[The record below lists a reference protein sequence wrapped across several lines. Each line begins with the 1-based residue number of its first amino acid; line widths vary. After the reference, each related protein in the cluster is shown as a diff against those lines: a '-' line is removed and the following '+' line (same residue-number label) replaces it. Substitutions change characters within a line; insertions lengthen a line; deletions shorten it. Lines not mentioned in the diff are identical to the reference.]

1 MPITSFTYD
10 RRSGESLYALAE
22 GGEEFNLAVEPEDRN
37 RDRLTLWQ
45 GERYDAHNHLVAQSD
60 PLRLSYSDDL
70 EEFYNIAAN
79 VFGEK
84 PWIRE
89 ALNWISRVH
98 QKRVREALEKIRKE
112 TADDPEYK
120 ALPGHE
126 PKIFRTPEGYRMED
140 PGRANLIP
148 LSNFT
153 CRIVE
158 DVVVDDGSGEADR
171 FFIVEAQL
179 GGRRRRFEVSSQA
192 FDGLAWVPRH
202 LGALASVEARRVR
215 DLVTKAIRLESVQGL
230 KEIHAYGHSGW
241 LRIDSG
247 QWVYLHADGAIVGE
261 DSPPFS
267 GRVVLSG
274 KLARR
279 KFPQIPTDLEEVRD
293 AVQWGLDLWDLL
305 PDVVSIPSVAGVYR
319 SVLGDTD
326 FSIHLF
332 GPTGLGKTT
341 FADLLMGFFGKDLG
355 AKDRTNYEST
365 AYSIERQAFSL
376 KDQVVV
382 LDDYLGTPEHQKILA
397 FIGRVAAN
405 ASGRGRLSSD
415 GTVIGDRPP
424 RGLIVSTGEAL
435 PVGASLNARILTLP
449 IEEGHGL
456 DLEDPS
462 LLNEAQSAS
471 REGTLAIAMAAFIRW
486 LAPRY
491 EEIHADLEARRNA
504 LGRQIRGRVS
514 HPRTAALYG
523 DLQIGIVEW
532 LEFAE
537 QIGALDSEERAYYQH
552 RAEEA
557 VMTAILGQG
566 PADPTSQ
573 LRRLLRHAL
582 ATGQAHVRTPDSE
595 PEGGAGELIGWIRA
609 DGLYLLG
616 QKSLVLAKEIA
627 RALGEPFVLGDL
639 SDQAIYQHLDNWGWL
654 LSTAKSHA
662 SSTTTVRRKL
672 DGEMRR
678 VLHLKAEFLDEG

>member
-1 MPITSFTYD
+1 M
-10 RRSGESLYALAE
+10 
-22 GGEEFNLAVEPEDRN
+22 
-37 RDRLTLWQ
+37 
-45 GERYDAHNHLVAQSD
+45 
-60 PLRLSYSDDL
+60 
-70 EEFYNIAAN
+70 
-79 VFGEK
+79 
-84 PWIRE
+84 
-89 ALNWISRVH
+89 VH
-98 QKRVREALEKIRKE
+98 QKRVKEALEKIRKE

-126 PKIFRTPEGYRMED
+126 PTIYRTPDGYRLEESE
-140 PGRANLIP
+140 GNLVP

-153 CRIVE
+153 GRIVE
-158 DVVVDDGSGEADR
+158 DVVVDDGSDEVNR

-202 LGALASVEARRVR
+202 LGALASVEGRRVR

-241 LRIDSG
+241 VRIDSG

-261 DSPPFS
+261 DSQPFS

-305 PDVVSIPSVAGVYR
+305 PDVVSIPSVAGLYR

-326 FSIHLF
+326 FSIHLC

-341 FADLLMGFFGKDLG
+341 FADLLMGFFGKGLG

-365 AYSIERQAFSL
+365 AYSIEREAFSL

-435 PVGASLNARILTLP
+435 PVGVSLNARILTLR

-491 EEIHADLEARRNA
+491 EETHADLEARRYA
-504 LGRQIRGRVS
+504 LGDDIRGRVS

-523 DLQIGIVEW
+523 DLRIGIEEW

-537 QIGALDSEERAYYQH
+537 QIGALDSEERAYYQD

-582 ATGQAHVRTPDSE
+582 ATGQAHIRTPDSE
-595 PEGGAGELIGWIRA
+595 PEGGAGELIGWIRD

-616 QKSLVLAKEIA
+616 QKSLVLAKGIA
-627 RALGEPFVLGDL
+627 QALGEPFVLGDL
-639 SDQAIYQHLDNWGWL
+639 SDQAIYQHLGNWGWL

-662 SSTTTVRRKL
+662 SSSTTVRRKL
-672 DGEMRR
+672 DGKMRR